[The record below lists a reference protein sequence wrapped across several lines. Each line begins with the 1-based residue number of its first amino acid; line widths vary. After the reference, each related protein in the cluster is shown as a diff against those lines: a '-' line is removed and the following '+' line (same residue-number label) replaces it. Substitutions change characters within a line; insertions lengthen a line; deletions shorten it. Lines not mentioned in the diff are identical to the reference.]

1 VNVMAKKMFSAEIQQ
16 LQKGKPEGPTETNGG
31 GGDGISQEQYENL
44 LEAIKSVREDVASGF
59 SEKTSPIVDESVL
72 ADFRKE
78 FAEATELKVELEE
91 LSKVILETR
100 REISSIQSHERGP
113 KIHAMTDQ
121 LDAVVGDTEN
131 ATNNILE
138 AVEIIEDKNESLEL
152 NATDPDELEIT
163 EAISKAVMKIY
174 EACNFQDITGQRIS
188 KVVGTLK
195 FVEDRI
201 QNMIE
206 ILGGE
211 DSMLAQ
217 GIVEQDVQ
225 VDGEVELSGPR
236 AEGQEISQEEID
248 ALFD

>member
-1 VNVMAKKMFSAEIQQ
+1 MSMTQKKVFSAEIRQ
-16 LQKGKPEGPTETNGG
+16 LQKDGSGSAQEVVGE
-31 GGDGISQEQYENL
+31 GISQHQYSEL
-44 LEAIKSVREDVASGF
+44 LEAINSIRDDIANAGSGNAEAAAAVNEAVMEDF
-59 SEKTSPIVDESVL
+59 K
-72 ADFRKE
+72 KE
-78 FAEATELKVELEE
+78 FGESILLKSELEE
-91 LSKVILETR
+91 LSRVILETR
-100 REISSIQSHERGP
+100 REIASLNAHETGP

-131 ATNNILE
+131 ATNSILE
-138 AVEIIEDKNESLEL
+138 AVEIIEDKNESLQL

-163 EAISKAVMKIY
+163 EGISNAVMKIY

-201 QNMIE
+201 AAMID

-211 DSMLAQ
+211 GELDDLQAVAEPTRM
-217 GIVEQDVQ
+217 
-225 VDGEVELSGPR
+225 DGDVELSGPTV
-236 AEGQEISQEEID
+236 EGHEISQDEID

>member
-1 VNVMAKKMFSAEIQQ
+1 MQKKMFSAEIQQ
-16 LQKGKPEGPTETNGG
+16 LQNGALDSGNASG
-31 GGDGISQEQYENL
+31 GGISQEQYDEL
-44 LEAIKSVREDVASGF
+44 LGAINGLREDIKDGAVAAPAP
-59 SEKTSPIVDESVL
+59 TLDESVL
-72 ADFRKE
+72 EDFKKE
-78 FAEATELKVELEE
+78 FAESIALKGELEE
-91 LSKVILETR
+91 LSRVIMETR
-100 REISSIQSHERGP
+100 REISSIQGYESGA

-131 ATNNILE
+131 ATNVILA
-138 AVEIIEDKNESLEL
+138 AVETIEDKNESLEL

-163 EAISKAVMKIY
+163 ETIGNAVMKIY

-201 QNMIE
+201 QTMIE

-211 DSMLAQ
+211 EQLEALAA
-217 GIVEQDVQ
+217 IEQEIQ
-225 VDGEVELSGPR
+225 MDGEVELSGPR
-236 AEGQEISQEEID
+236 PEGQEITQEEID